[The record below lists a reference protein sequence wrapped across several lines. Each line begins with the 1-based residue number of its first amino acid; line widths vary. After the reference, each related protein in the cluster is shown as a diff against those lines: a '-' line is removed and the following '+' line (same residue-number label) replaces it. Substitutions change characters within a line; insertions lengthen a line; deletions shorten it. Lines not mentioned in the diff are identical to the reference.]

1 MNELEKIKTW
11 EYLKTEIS
19 KIYDPKTRS
28 LYYRAFLSRCI
39 DEWGFNPENPASGQ
53 KNTPIVDDW
62 EQDFAQD
69 IQDTISYGIDTRE
82 EKRKK
87 TLDETCACMQ
97 QFVNDGH
104 TLSDIPEELRTPFI
118 TDLYLK
124 CLHKQGD
131 VLLQAADDL
140 LENNDD

>member
-1 MNELEKIKTW
+1 MTQNYAQAWKF
-11 EYLKTEIS
+11 LKEQTA
-19 KIYDPKTRS
+19 KVRDPILRNVMIAEFRK
-28 LYYRAFLSRCI
+28 RALT
-39 DEWGFNPENPASGQ
+39 EWGFDPETTNIS
-53 KNTPIVDDW
+53 TDSDVSLTDW
-62 EQDFAQD
+62 EQNFVQD

-82 EKRKK
+82 EKREK
-87 TLDETCACMQ
+87 TLDETRAYMR

-140 LENNDD
+140 LENNND

>member
-1 MNELEKIKTW
+1 MIQNYAQAWKF
-11 EYLKTEIS
+11 LKEQTA
-19 KIYDPKTRS
+19 KVHDPILRNVMIAEFRK
-28 LYYRAFLSRCI
+28 RALN
-39 DEWGFNPENPASGQ
+39 EWGFDPETTNIS
-53 KNTPIVDDW
+53 TDSDVSLTDW
-62 EQDFAQD
+62 EQDFMQD
-69 IQDTISYGIDTRE
+69 IQDTISYGFDTRE
-82 EKRKK
+82 EKREK

-104 TLSDIPEELRTPFI
+104 TLSDIPEELKTPFI

-140 LENNDD
+140 LENNDA

>member
-1 MNELEKIKTW
+1 MIQNYAQAWKF
-11 EYLKTEIS
+11 LKEQTA
-19 KIYDPKTRS
+19 KVRDPLLRNAMMAEFRK
-28 LYYRAFLSRCI
+28 RALN
-39 DEWGFNPENPASGQ
+39 EWGFDPETGDLPTINDV
-53 KNTPIVDDW
+53 KKDEW
-62 EQDFAQD
+62 EEEFVEDMAVAEKFN
-69 IQDTISYGIDTRE
+69 IDTRE

>member
-1 MNELEKIKTW
+1 MTQNYAQAWKF
-11 EYLKTEIS
+11 LKEQTARVR
-19 KIYDPKTRS
+19 DPILRNVMIAEFRK
-28 LYYRAFLSRCI
+28 RALN
-39 DEWGFNPENPASGQ
+39 EWGFDPETTNIS
-53 KNTPIVDDW
+53 TDSDVSLTDW
-62 EQDFAQD
+62 EQDFVQD
-69 IQDTISYGIDTRE
+69 IQDTISYGFDTRE

-87 TLDETCACMQ
+87 ILDETCACMQ